1 MTWELTSVDG
11 DFADLVSI
19 KEANIA
25 FRRVSF
31 RLRVPLEQVPVDF
44 GPSCKASQL
53 AGLHRALQRAGKD
66 PGKSSYIAAESGWHH
81 LGNFFKARVPAA
93 HLFLS

>member
-1 MTWELTSVDG
+1 MSRSAGSVDG

-53 AGLHRALQRAGKD
+53 AGPHRALQRAVKTLA
-66 PGKSSYIAAESGWHH
+66 KS
-81 LGNFFKARVPAA
+81 
-93 HLFLS
+93 

>member
-1 MTWELTSVDG
+1 VTWELTSVDG

-44 GPSCKASQL
+44 GPWRRSTVTPPLLDAW
-53 AGLHRALQRAGKD
+53 D
-66 PGKSSYIAAESGWHH
+66 I
-81 LGNFFKARVPAA
+81 V
-93 HLFLS
+93 